1 MAPAK
6 ITTTYD
12 PREIV
17 PVPVEELDRLVR
29 FARLGLLVELYV
41 AEKIGDPEASDAVGD
56 AEQRAA
62 VEADLEGYGAL
73 LREILP

>member
-1 MAPAK
+1 MSK

-29 FARLGLLVELYV
+29 FARLGLLVELDV
-41 AEKIGDPEASDAVGD
+41 VQEIGDPEISDAVGD

-62 VEADLEGYGAL
+62 VEADLETYGAL
-73 LREILP
+73 LAEILP